1 MKFSLPIFI
10 PDKMDKKHKVMQQW
24 HKVSAAKDVK
34 CIASNI
40 SWLPDIQVLYMQ
52 GQRWPYNVSA
62 DRELLISSRKCT
74 VGMYSLTIRNEYIF
88 YLTRLANCPIL
99 SKQSTAPCGSSRW
112 CFCLKQGLPHGT
124 PALWPPGLLEQLQPG
139 LGAPATE
146 KLSLLLLFKVSVLFC
161 FVFFLGW
168 YLCLANTNN
177 L

>member
-1 MKFSLPIFI
+1 MLSVLPPTYLGCQTFRSSTC
-10 PDKMDKKHKVMQQW
+10 KVRDG
-24 HKVSAAKDVK
+24 HH
-34 CIASNI
+34 
-40 SWLPDIQVLYMQ
+40 
-52 GQRWPYNVSA
+52 NVSA

-88 YLTRLANCPIL
+88 YLTCLANCPIL
-99 SKQSTAPCGSSRW
+99 SKQSTAPCGSSRR

-168 YLCLANTNN
+168 YLWLANTNN